1 MDEITEKNNILDEN
15 LKNKIE
21 NKELLSLKNNNIN
34 NVYSNNYNNYNNNN
48 NRGIIDFNNIPLGL
62 NLSRYKSIKKFGITF
77 YHIGNIY
84 AFGFINESSEPLF
97 CIDNSWYFQSFI
109 YFAQIILVIIGN
121 LLFRKLELWKQIIY
135 NLLLFI
141 FFLIYTAL
149 IILNPGIVIKNQKGY
164 KHTGHCRICNIFF
177 LPEENVSHCYD
188 CNICVKRFDHHCSV
202 VRKCITKKNF
212 ILFISMIVMF
222 VLLYV
227 YSLVNCIYYF
237 VNYYKK
243 IKKK

>member
-1 MDEITEKNNILDEN
+1 MDEITEKKNILDEN

-21 NKELLSLKNNNIN
+21 NKELLSLKNIN
-34 NVYSNNYNNYNNNN
+34 SKNNNYNNN
-48 NRGIIDFNNIPLGL
+48 RGILEFNDIPLGL

-84 AFGFINESSEPLF
+84 AFGFINENSEPSF

-109 YFAQIILVIIGN
+109 YLVQIILVIIGN
-121 LLFRKLELWKQIIY
+121 ILFRKLELWKQIIY

-149 IILNPGIVIKNQKGY
+149 ITLNPGIVIQNKKGY
-164 KHTGHCRICNIFF
+164 KHTGHCRICNIYF
-177 LPEENVSHCYD
+177 LPEENVCHCYD

-227 YSLVNCIYYF
+227 YSLVNIIYYF
-237 VNYYKK
+237 VDYYKK

>member
-21 NKELLSLKNNNIN
+21 NKELLSLKNIN
-34 NVYSNNYNNYNNNN
+34 SKNNNYNNN
-48 NRGIIDFNNIPLGL
+48 RGILEFNDIPLGL

-84 AFGFINESSEPLF
+84 AFGFINENSEPLF

-109 YFAQIILVIIGN
+109 YLVQIILVIIGN
-121 LLFRKLELWKQIIY
+121 ILFRKLELWKQIIY

-149 IILNPGIVIKNQKGY
+149 ITLNPGIVIQNQKGY
-164 KHTGHCRICNIFF
+164 KHTGHCRICNIYF
-177 LPEENVSHCYD
+177 LPEENVCHCYD

-227 YSLVNCIYYF
+227 YSLVNVIYYF
-237 VNYYKK
+237 IDYYKK
-243 IKKK
+243 IKKNK

>member
-21 NKELLSLKNNNIN
+21 NKELLSLKNIN
-34 NVYSNNYNNYNNNN
+34 SKNNNYNNN
-48 NRGIIDFNNIPLGL
+48 RGILEFNDIPLGL

-109 YFAQIILVIIGN
+109 YLVQIILVIIGN
-121 LLFRKLELWKQIIY
+121 ILFRKLELWKQIIY

-149 IILNPGIVIKNQKGY
+149 ITLNPGIVIQNQKGY
-164 KHTGHCRICNIFF
+164 KHTGHCRICNIYF
-177 LPEENVSHCYD
+177 LPEENVCHCYD

-227 YSLVNCIYYF
+227 YSLVNVIYYF
-237 VNYYKK
+237 IDYYKK
-243 IKKK
+243 IKKNK